1 MKKLL
6 TILFVLIQLLSVG
19 QDYPFEEKIYDMTL
33 QQMDVIINNEESG
46 FYYDDLINKFYE
58 GDSIMSKK
66 ELILTY
72 YGFAIMP
79 GYKPYLWLG
88 LENSIIQNNDNR
100 NFEKAKQ
107 LADSLVGMV
116 PVSTMANEELSYS
129 MGRTGDTTGAVF
141 YRNQYEQLLSV
152 ILNSGDGK
160 SKETAYMV
168 IGMKDISVI
177 TQVKKMQ
184 VTKQK
189 RIKRKNHVYE
199 ELTVFYK
206 YKKQKI
212 YFDITLIETLGVKSI
227 QKKKKKK

>member
-1 MKKLL
+1 MKKLFFF
-6 TILFVLIQLLSVG
+6 TVFLISLSAVG
-19 QDYPFEEKIYDMTL
+19 QQYPFKEKIYNYTL
-33 QQMDVIINNEESG
+33 QEIDILINNEDGG
-46 FYYDDLINKFYE
+46 FYFDDILNKFFE
-58 GDSIMSKK
+58 GDSIMTKK

-79 GYKPYLWLG
+79 GYKPYIWLE
-88 LENSIIQNNDNR
+88 LENKIIQSNDDR
-100 NFEKAKQ
+100 KFKIAKE
-107 LADSLVGMV
+107 LSDSLVGMI

-129 MGRTGDTTGAVF
+129 CGRTGDSLAAIF

-160 SKETAYMV
+160 SKETAYQV

-189 RIKRKNHVYE
+189 RIKSKGHVYE
-199 ELTVFYK
+199 VLTVFYK
-206 YKKQKI
+206 YEKQKI
-212 YFDITLIETLGVKSI
+212 YFDITLIETYGLKAI
-227 QKKKKKK
+227 QKKKK